1 MVKVG
6 LFGAGVVGRGVVEL
20 VRTQKE
26 RIRQTLGADIEVS
39 GIYVRDTSRAR
50 TERPEL
56 ETTDQA
62 RVLESA
68 DIVVEVIGGIEPA
81 RSIIQAAHVAGKP
94 VVSANKML
102 LAKHLGEFT
111 GPLRYEAAV
120 AAAIPILGT
129 LREGFGAIRATRF
142 EAILNGTTNL
152 ILGLMSDGMD
162 YNAALMAAQDKGFA
176 EADPSSDVL
185 GHDSLYKA
193 VLLTHALTGAMP
205 SWSMDDATGITG
217 VTLDQIRAA
226 EAEGKVVKLIASGDI
241 AASRVSVKP
250 QAVPKEIWS
259 RIHGGRNRISITTD
273 VAGELVWEGP
283 GAGSHET
290 ASAVLGDV
298 ISLGRTLVLS

>member
-20 VRTQKE
+20 VRTQKD
-26 RIRQTLGADIEVS
+26 RIRQTLGADLEVS
-39 GIYVRDTSRAR
+39 GIYVRDTSRPR
-50 TERPEL
+50 TDQPEL

-68 DIVVEVIGGIEPA
+68 DIVVEVMGGIEPA
-81 RSIIQAAHVAGKP
+81 RSIIQAAHAAGKP

-102 LAKHLGEFT
+102 LSNHLGEFS

-120 AAAIPILGT
+120 AAAIPILSS

-152 ILGLMSDGMD
+152 ILGLMSEGMD
-162 YNAALMAAQDKGFA
+162 YNAALQVAQDKGFA

-193 VLLTHALTGAMP
+193 VLLTHALTGEMP
-205 SWSMDDATGITG
+205 NWSMDAAAGITG
-217 VTLDQIRAA
+217 VTLDHIRAA

-250 QAVPKEIWS
+250 QAVPKEAWV
-259 RIHGGRNRISITTD
+259 RIQGGRNRISIITD

-290 ASAVLGDV
+290 ASAVLGDA